1 MQAARKRLFWRLG
14 GIAFALLV
22 VALTF
27 SAYLKPDMVAAF
39 GDVMAFCAAIL
50 K

>member
-1 MQAARKRLFWRLG
+1 MNAARKRLWWMAG
-14 GIAFALLV
+14 GVVLV
-22 VALTF
+22 VLVAAAVF

-39 GDVMAFCAAIL
+39 GDVMSFCAAIL